1 MRNKFLHILCM
12 QLFIPFSLLLAQQ
25 STMEDLQS
33 EVNLLKKQVEI
44 LKAEKEKEAAVSE
57 LEELLQDAGA
67 MAQEKKKDE
76 NLTTRVF
83 RGGQRQLQALN
94 PNISLTGDFVGS
106 ITSGNS
112 SLLIEPSEFTDGR
125 NRFTMREAEFHIIAP
140 LDPFTRGKFFMGVPG
155 DGSLEIEEAYME
167 WLNLPANINLKI
179 GKFLHQFGILNRWH
193 THGLPQI
200 DRPSALTNLFGMDG
214 LAGTGLSAN
223 ILLPPLL
230 AHVNSLDLEI
240 STGGDG
246 ICFSDTGNNI
256 LLVGHLKNYYDVNRN
271 SYIEIGLSGAQG
283 FNDNALKYQTQLAGL
298 DLAYK
303 WVPIGREHYRAI
315 ECRNE
320 IIFSRMETVQGN
332 RDRLN
337 LYSYISNRL
346 GMRYWV
352 GLRYSYSEL
361 PWDAAK
367 KTEWDLSP
375 TLDFWQ
381 SEFVMLR
388 LQYSY
393 TQRSYAEND
402 YSIMLQTV
410 WSMGPHKHEAY

>member
-1 MRNKFLHILCM
+1 MHYKIPYILCI
-12 QLFIPFSLLLAQQ
+12 QLLIPFSLLFGQQ
-25 STMEDLQS
+25 NQLEDIQAELQIM
-33 EVNLLKKQVEI
+33 KQQVES

-57 LEELLQDAGA
+57 LEKLLQEASL
-67 MAQEKKKDE
+67 MAQEEKKDD

-106 ITSGNS
+106 MTSSNNA
-112 SLLIEPSEFTDGR
+112 LLTEPGDFTDGS
-125 NRFTMREAEFHIIAP
+125 NRFSLREAEFHIIAP

-167 WLNLPANINLKI
+167 WLNLPANINLKV
-179 GKFLHQFGILNRWH
+179 GKFIHQFGILNRWH

-214 LAGTGLSAN
+214 LAGTGLGIN
-223 ILLPPLL
+223 ILLPPLW
-230 AHVNSLDLEI
+230 AHVNSLDLEV
-240 STGGDG
+240 STGGNG
-246 ICFSDTGNNI
+246 ICFSDTGNNV
-256 LLVGHLKNYYDVNRN
+256 LLVGHLKNYYDLNRN
-271 SYIEIGLSGAQG
+271 TYIELGLSGSQG
-283 FNDNALKYQTQLAGL
+283 FNDNALKYQTQLAGI
-298 DLAYK
+298 DLSYK
-303 WVPIGREHYRAI
+303 WVPIGREHYRTF
-315 ECRNE
+315 ECRSE
-320 IIFSRMETVQGN
+320 LILSRMETAQGN

-337 LYSYISNRL
+337 FFSFVSNRL
-346 GMRYWV
+346 GMQYWL

-361 PWDAAK
+361 PWETAK

-381 SEFVMLR
+381 SEFIMLR

-393 TQRSYAEND
+393 TQRSYAKND
-402 YSIMLQTV
+402 HSIMLQTV

>member
-1 MRNKFLHILCM
+1 MHIKIQHILCV
-12 QLFIPFSLLLAQQ
+12 QLLVPVCLLQAQQ
-25 STMEDLQS
+25 GSVAEIQTEL
-33 EVNLLKKQVEI
+33 NLLKQQVEI
-44 LKAEKEKEAAVSE
+44 LKAEKEKDVAASE
-57 LEELLQDAGA
+57 LEKLLQEAGT
-67 MAQEKKKDE
+67 MAQEEKKDD
-76 NLTTRVF
+76 NLLARVF

-106 ITSGNS
+106 MTSGKGA
-112 SLLIEPSEFTDGR
+112 LLTEPSVFTDGR
-125 NRFTMREAEFHIIAP
+125 NRFTLREAEFHIIAP

-200 DRPSALTNLFGMDG
+200 DRPRALTNLFGMDG
-214 LAGTGLSAN
+214 LAGTGLAAN
-223 ILLPPLL
+223 ILLPPLW

-246 ICFSDTGNNI
+246 ICFSEKGNNV
-256 LLVGHLKNYYDVNRN
+256 LLVGHLKNYYDLNRN
-271 SYIEIGLSGAQG
+271 TYIEVGLSGAQG
-283 FNDNALKYQTQLAGL
+283 FNDDALKYQTQLAGL
-298 DLAYK
+298 DLSYK
-303 WVPIGREHYRAI
+303 WVPIGREHYRTF

-320 IIFSRMETVQGN
+320 LIVSRMETTQGN
-332 RDRLN
+332 RDRLSY
-337 LYSYISNRL
+337 YSYISNRL

-393 TQRSYAEND
+393 TQRSYTEND
-402 YSIMLQTV
+402 HSIMLQTV

>member
-1 MRNKFLHILCM
+1 MRNKYLHIFCI
-12 QLFIPFSLLLAQQ
+12 QLLIPLGLILAQEK
-25 STMEDLQS
+25 TIEDIQA
-33 EVNLLKKQVEI
+33 EVKLLEEQVE
-44 LKAEKEKEAAVSE
+44 LLNTAEEKDIAASE
-57 LEELLQDAGA
+57 LERLLKEARQ
-67 MAQEKKKDE
+67 MARQEKKGE

-106 ITSGNS
+106 ITSGKNA
-112 SLLIEPSEFTDGR
+112 LITEPGEFTDGR
-125 NRFTMREAEFHIIAP
+125 NRFTLREAEFHIIAP

-155 DGSLEIEEAYME
+155 NGSLEIEEAYME
-167 WLNLPANINLKI
+167 WLNLPANINLKV

-200 DRPSALTNLFGMDG
+200 DRPIALTNLFGMDG
-214 LAGTGLSAN
+214 LAGTGLGAN
-223 ILLPPLL
+223 ILLPPLW
-230 AHVNSLDLEI
+230 AHVNSLDIEV

-246 ICFSDTGNNI
+246 ICFSDTGNN
-256 LLVGHLKNYYDVNRN
+256 LLLFGHLKNYYDLSRN
-271 SYIEIGLSGAQG
+271 AYIEVGLSGAQG
-283 FNDNALKYQTQLAGL
+283 FNDDALKYQTQLAGL
-298 DLAYK
+298 DLTYK
-303 WVPIGREHYRAI
+303 WVPIGREHYRTF

-320 IIFSRMETVQGN
+320 IIFSRMETTQGN

-337 LYSYISNRL
+337 FYSYISNRI
-346 GMRYWV
+346 GMQYWI

-361 PWDAAK
+361 PWDTAK

-381 SEFVMLR
+381 SEFVKLR

-393 TQRSYAEND
+393 TQRSYAED
-402 YSIMLQTV
+402 DHSIILQTV